1 MDYTISGHAASRID
15 HRTTKTAFK
24 PAASVASASRALKVI
39 LLEDEAEVQ
48 EEPLDLRQ
56 VSLIIY

>member
-15 HRTTKTAFK
+15 HRTAFK